1 MVSRAVLSRAII
13 SRAEGR
19 SPCAPMKGAEGP
31 GRVGER
37 ITVCSGAAEQRRSSS
52 GRCSGAAVQGGAAAQ
67 QFRAV
72 QRRSAPRHRPAAPP
86 LARAA
91 SSRASTATSR
101 RPACGCSR
109 PPARASSPG
118 APEDSFQC
126 HITPQAAPGSGQ
138 PRPISPSATWAA
150 LAGHS
155 GPVFDTAARRQILE
169 PSSSARVERGA
180 ATRARGCHHV
190 PEGLRRRVFER
201 AAPHELRHANLR
213 AALLLGGQR
222 PVGVGAEA
230 AEVPAGALRADRLVL
245 RLRVLRDGAPVV
257 RGASLHQGRRDG
269 ASQRQRRLVRR

>member
-37 ITVCSGAAEQRRSSS
+37 VTVCSGAAVQRCSGAAAQRR
-52 GRCSGAAVQGGAAAQ
+52 SGAAVQGGAAAQ

-169 PSSSARVERGA
+169 PSSSARVERA
-180 ATRARGCHHV
+180 S
-190 PEGLRRRVFER
+190 
-201 AAPHELRHANLR
+201 PHL
-213 AALLLGGQR
+213 Q
-222 PVGVGAEA
+222 PYM
-230 AEVPAGALRADRLVL
+230 
-245 RLRVLRDGAPVV
+245 
-257 RGASLHQGRRDG
+257 
-269 ASQRQRRLVRR
+269 